1 MTFATA
7 ALRKPFIVAVASI
20 AAFAGV
26 NGAAHADDSVPQ
38 VKVSYSDLDLE
49 RSADAQR
56 LYKRL
61 RAASDRVCDGYSGRD
76 LRHTALKRACMAQA
90 LDRAVLA
97 VNHAAVLALHDSQG
111 DVRVAQKEVKQQ
123 PRG

>member
-20 AAFAGV
+20 ATFASV

-38 VKVSYSDLDLE
+38 VKVNYSDLNLE
-49 RSADAQR
+49 SSSDAQR

-61 RAASDRVCDGYSGRD
+61 RAASYRVCDAYSGRD
-76 LRHTALKRACMAQA
+76 LRRTALKRECTAQA

-97 VNHAAVLALHDSQG
+97 VNHPAVLALHDRQV
-111 DVRVAQKEVKQQ
+111 DVRVAQKDGKQQ